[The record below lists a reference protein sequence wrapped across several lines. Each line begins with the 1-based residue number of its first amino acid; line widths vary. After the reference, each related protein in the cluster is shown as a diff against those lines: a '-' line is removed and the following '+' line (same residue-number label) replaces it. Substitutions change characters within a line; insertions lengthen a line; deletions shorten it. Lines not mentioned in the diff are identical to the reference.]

1 MEHFCSCD
9 YDSFWQSEV
18 ANVLLRQDLGLVCCL
33 VLETPVQV
41 GLLSHKQDAEGSG
54 ITRSREG
61 VMGDWPTGGL
71 PSSYRQQEPRRPE
84 NNWLTRA

>member
-9 YDSFWQSEV
+9 FESFWQNEL

-41 GLLSHKQDAEGSG
+41 GLLSHEQDAEGSG
-54 ITRSREG
+54 ITRIREG
-61 VMGDWPTGGL
+61 VTGDWHTDGL
-71 PSSYRQQEPRRPE
+71 PSSYRQQEPADPR
-84 NNWLTRA
+84 TTG